1 MLNYRPVLSLPS
13 DLSPDMAA
21 VERLGGQ
28 PWGLTGE
35 FWPVCTDC
43 KKRQSL
49 LAQLSHH
56 PQRLNLGAEG
66 RMLFVFQCNHNPGK
80 CETWFGSWGANACF
94 VLEREQL
101 QGTPFDHPPHAVD
114 PDDHAVVITGWQE
127 FDDGIDE
134 ATAKLIVVG
143 LDDDVPDEIMDRLSV
158 CTHLGG
164 VPWWPCGSMA
174 PEGDWTFIGQLD
186 TGYSFYTAPKSE
198 VPWVKVDEE
207 RCEGRTHVGDGPYF
221 RGGMGYIFLRSI
233 LTQPEGWFNWE
244 ATGSFYYWQDID
256 V

>member
-28 PWGLTGE
+28 PWGLADE

-134 ATAKLIVVG
+134 ATAKLIVAS

-174 PEGDWTFIGQLD
+174 PEGDWTLLANWTRVTAFIRLRNPKFPGLKL
-186 TGYSFYTAPKSE
+186 TRSGVKGVPISATVPTFVAGWGTSF
-198 VPWVKVDEE
+198 
-207 RCEGRTHVGDGPYF
+207 
-221 RGGMGYIFLRSI
+221 
-233 LTQPEGWFNWE
+233 
-244 ATGSFYYWQDID
+244 
-256 V
+256 